1 MYKLRVY
8 LVKAILTGLW
18 SINSHAL
25 FSLKANT
32 FTCQNDNR
40 CIKKQQK
47 RFLKNALFLGKPQ
60 KMYFY
65 SNPTTKWRG
74 EPLMK
79 KNFFLRSK
87 KVPKKRIT
95 TKLEEG
101 GGEGRPTK
109 KIFFLLLP
117 LVNNI
122 YQDFNTGDSPF
133 TNFLRWTHDKQQ
145 QQHSFSTKC
154 TFVPRWR
161 CTFL

>member
-8 LVKAILTGLW
+8 LVKTILTGLW

-74 EPLMK
+74 GTIKEK
-79 KNFFLRSK
+79 
-87 KVPKKRIT
+87 
-95 TKLEEG
+95 
-101 GGEGRPTK
+101 
-109 KIFFLLLP
+109 
-117 LVNNI
+117 
-122 YQDFNTGDSPF
+122 
-133 TNFLRWTHDKQQ
+133 
-145 QQHSFSTKC
+145 
-154 TFVPRWR
+154 
-161 CTFL
+161 